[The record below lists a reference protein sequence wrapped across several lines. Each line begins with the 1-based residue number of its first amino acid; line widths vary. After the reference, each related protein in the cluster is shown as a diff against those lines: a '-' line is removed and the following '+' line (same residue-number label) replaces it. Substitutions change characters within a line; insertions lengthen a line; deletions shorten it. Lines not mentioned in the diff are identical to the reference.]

1 MKYNTELVNNPIQVR
16 QMLGLGAAG
25 FDCGQF
31 HLQTVIGNVALLSAD
46 LLEQVNRVLV
56 AAGQAVAGHEP
67 GTSLA
72 GRCASFAVET
82 DVHYPTDVNLL
93 WDAVR
98 CLIAVASAACAEV
111 GLGGW
116 RKRVALQLRL
126 QALFN
131 KVRRTRQAKPAAVRA
146 YLAFCQRLVERAGGQ
161 LPDLQRAVEAER
173 VAGLL
178 GHARRQID
186 QVSRRLLK
194 GERIPH
200 AEKVF
205 SVFEEHT
212 RWVSKGK
219 AGCPVELGVPVCIV
233 EDQHQFVV
241 GWESEWCGGDTDV
254 AVPLVQACQQAYP
267 ELRSCSFDKG
277 FHSPANRA
285 ALDGLLG
292 LNALPRKGRLSGKD
306 KEREGAEEFVQARQQ
321 HPAVESAINNLERR
335 GLDRVR
341 THGKA
346 GFERTV
352 ALAVTAARL
361 PLPPG
366 YYGVPSLLLLQSFML
381 LARVRNPE
389 QLRYA
394 QAGDWGALLGL
405 DRCPEVKTL
414 RAQVKALADDAD
426 TVRSWRDAL
435 TRDWLEQ
442 DPEAAATLCLDGH
455 VQVYSG
461 RQGRLKKPFVSRQK
475 LCLPAAAGYWLNA
488 LDGQPFVCLHQD
500 LDPGMLAAVRGEIV
514 PHLRELGALPAVA
527 EEGSE
532 PAVTLVFD
540 REGWSPKLF
549 RELAR
554 EGVACVTWR
563 KGKRGE
569 DWPQNA
575 FRELPVPVRGPGGER
590 LRPVRLAK
598 APVDLLKDF
607 QAREIRR
614 LLDDGRQAAWV
625 TTHPSLDTARVAGAM
640 LSRWSQE
647 NYFKYMRHE
656 FDLDALPEHALV
668 PVEDDAEI
676 VHPERRAIDKQVRR
690 LRGRMAQEPSASR
703 AGRRAGAATASRS
716 PAATDPQPAR
726 HAAHARLSRRN
737 RHARTGRLRPG
748 PQARTRPRRA
758 AGAVPR
764 RRQPAARTR
773 PRHARHR
780 TLAAR
785 RPGPRPRRA
794 TASGRTQRPAYALSG
809 HLSPPRLRVAI
820 LARSTSC
827 SKYRRVTS

>member
-1 MKYNTELVNNPIQVR
+1 MLHVIEASEKEGVLTAIRGFRPISSQIRPLLAARSLMRSVLSLQPQLGASDIGAIQLDPQSRDDIPAVLQGLQCVYCDPACRAELFALLEQHVLPGTDRSVGRPGMDLWQVLVMGLLKQGVNCDFDRLTELVNNPIQVR

-56 AAGQAVAGHEP
+56 AAGHAVAGHEP

-178 GHARRQID
+178 GHARWQID

-233 EDQHQFVV
+233 EDQQQFVV
-241 GWESEWCGGDTDV
+241 GWEIEWCGGDTDV
-254 AVPLVQACQQAYP
+254 AVPLVRACQQAYP

-352 ALAVTAARL
+352 ALAVTAANLHRI
-361 PLPPG
+361 G
-366 YYGVPSLLLLQSFML
+366 LLLQRR
-381 LARVRNPE
+381 AR
-389 QLRYA
+389 
-394 QAGDWGALLGL
+394 
-405 DRCPEVKTL
+405 
-414 RAQVKALADDAD
+414 KAL
-426 TVRSWRDAL
+426 
-435 TRDWLEQ
+435 
-442 DPEAAATLCLDGH
+442 
-455 VQVYSG
+455 
-461 RQGRLKKPFVSRQK
+461 
-475 LCLPAAAGYWLNA
+475 
-488 LDGQPFVCLHQD
+488 
-500 LDPGMLAAVRGEIV
+500 
-514 PHLRELGALPAVA
+514 
-527 EEGSE
+527 
-532 PAVTLVFD
+532 
-540 REGWSPKLF
+540 
-549 RELAR
+549 
-554 EGVACVTWR
+554 
-563 KGKRGE
+563 
-569 DWPQNA
+569 
-575 FRELPVPVRGPGGER
+575 
-590 LRPVRLAK
+590 
-598 APVDLLKDF
+598 
-607 QAREIRR
+607 
-614 LLDDGRQAAWV
+614 
-625 TTHPSLDTARVAGAM
+625 
-640 LSRWSQE
+640 
-647 NYFKYMRHE
+647 
-656 FDLDALPEHALV
+656 
-668 PVEDDAEI
+668 
-676 VHPERRAIDKQVRR
+676 
-690 LRGRMAQEPSASR
+690 
-703 AGRRAGAATASRS
+703 
-716 PAATDPQPAR
+716 
-726 HAAHARLSRRN
+726 
-737 RHARTGRLRPG
+737 
-748 PQARTRPRRA
+748 RRA
-758 AGAVPR
+758 A
-764 RRQPAARTR
+764 
-773 PRHARHR
+773 
-780 TLAAR
+780 
-785 RPGPRPRRA
+785 
-794 TASGRTQRPAYALSG
+794 
-809 HLSPPRLRVAI
+809 
-820 LARSTSC
+820 
-827 SKYRRVTS
+827 